1 MASVFAQADP
11 PAAVQ
16 PLAPVNR
23 VDESRGGVGEAA
35 LLVARAMDAACMER
49 ALDPLG
55 SAPIDELQAR
65 PSLPARHP
73 EAAAGVE
80 RAARLLPQAKLLAA
94 QSLRSLVREHRL
106 DENKLAAALAR
117 IGRVREIKADMELR
131 DNASVLHKEPR
142 AIRFGT
148 LFLVGLRSDESM
160 ISVLAHELTH
170 VADGPH
176 RALKP
181 LFRRMARRAG
191 EAANL
196 RVSKRRAEELTA
208 DLVGTLAARA
218 YIARTPGVETLARR
232 TSRALGHNCVER
244 DVTDAA
250 HLSPRTTMRTL
261 LALDPSLARAVAGE
275 GERPAPNLLTPAPD
289 ARPSRRPAPPL
300 PR

>member
-1 MASVFAQADP
+1 M
-11 PAAVQ
+11 
-16 PLAPVNR
+16 
-23 VDESRGGVGEAA
+23 GEAA